1 MILGF
6 IRSRYKLWVDK
17 RYLKKHHCGSW
28 EEYKHAYDTCA
39 DISAKNLTDYYF
51 GYKAIVHVRW
61 AIISNLPSWHD
72 PLMPQPYEL
81 VNWCKEHCTDDF
93 RLDHIKGTFINSR
106 FVIKNISEFVPTT
119 NITWHSIPSE
129 VFVAFKSEKDALL
142 FKLHWI

>member
-39 DISAKNLTDYYF
+39 DISANNLTDYYF
-51 GYKAIVHVRW
+51 GYKSIVHVRW

-72 PLMPQPYEL
+72 P
-81 VNWCKEHCTDDF
+81 
-93 RLDHIKGTFINSR
+93 
-106 FVIKNISEFVPTT
+106 
-119 NITWHSIPSE
+119 
-129 VFVAFKSEKDALL
+129 
-142 FKLHWI
+142 